1 MPNQNQERGRVTF
14 YIDNSYAFSGMRAAG
29 WRFSWVRLMAWL
41 TANVGPTNTIK
52 FFASEHNPPKENQR
66 NFYNMLKHN
75 LGFELSLGET
85 RSRTVYFDDDGGSR
99 SRTIYLDK
107 GLDVRLV
114 TSLMSGILNDEY
126 DTALLLS
133 GDGDYVDAA
142 KAIKAKGGRLE
153 LLGWK
158 NSVARSLDELADVHP
173 VLYLD
178 DLRSDI
184 ERDEHHPL

>member
-1 MPNQNQERGRVTF
+1 MSNQNGRGRVSF

-29 WRFSWVRLMAWL
+29 WRFSWVRLIAWL
-41 TANVGPTNTIK
+41 KDNIGPLNMVK

-75 LGFELSLGET
+75 LGFELNLGET
-85 RSRTVYFDDDGGSR
+85 RSRTVYFDEESGSK

-114 TSLMSGILNDEY
+114 TSLMSGALNDEY
-126 DTALLLS
+126 DTVLLLS
-133 GDGDYVDAA
+133 GDGDYVDAV
-142 KAIKAKGGRLE
+142 KSIKAHGARLE
-153 LLGWK
+153 LLGWR
-158 NSVARSLDELADVHP
+158 NSVARNLDDLADAKP

-178 DLRSDI
+178 DLRQQI
-184 ERDEHHPL
+184 ERDEQHPL

>member
-1 MPNQNQERGRVTF
+1 MSNQNNRGRVSF
-14 YIDNSYAFSGMRAAG
+14 YVDNSYAFSGMRAAG
-29 WRFSWVRLMAWL
+29 WRFSWNRLMDWL
-41 TANVGPTNTIK
+41 DTNVGPTNAIK

-85 RSRTVYFDDDGGSR
+85 RSRTVYFEEGSTR

-114 TSLMSGILNDEY
+114 TSLMAGALNDEY
-126 DTALLLS
+126 DTVLLLS
-133 GDGDYVDAA
+133 GDGDYVNAA
-142 KAIKAKGGRLE
+142 KAIKAKGARLE

-158 NSVARSLDELADVHP
+158 NSVSRSLDELADVHP

-178 DLRSDI
+178 DLRTHI
-184 ERDEHHPL
+184 ERDDQHPL